1 MKKYFFLIFL
11 VLGTQIKAEVINEYM
26 NDIYFA
32 NGINTS
38 RDSARYTLEVAIRVE
53 VLRQQHPQK
62 TDFKLAYNNTL
73 GIAFDLLESYNQKQ
87 AEHGTFW
94 WVLGTAYDVY
104 GSIAGRAAKEI
115 TSELLE
121 EIILD
126 TLKKTGSQFV
136 LNPLIEAAGLNDLK
150 DLVNDLRSGVSPTNV
165 WKTLVDSAKALE
177 GYDATI

>member
-1 MKKYFFLIFL
+1 MKKYLFLFL
-11 VLGTQIKAEVINEYM
+11 TFTVFAMQLKAETINEYM

-38 RDSARYTLEVAIRVE
+38 RASARITLDNTIRVE
-53 VLRQQHPQK
+53 VLKQQYYQK
-62 TDFKLAYNNTL
+62 TNFKLAYNNTL
-73 GIAFDLLESYNQKQ
+73 GIAFDLLEAYNQKQ

-104 GSIAGRAAKEI
+104 GSIAGRAVKEV

-150 DLVNDLRSGVSPTNV
+150 DLVDDLRSGASPANV
-165 WKTLVDSAKALE
+165 WKTLVDSAKA
-177 GYDATI
+177 